1 MSSPIL
7 FILATTFTVLIVAT
21 LIAAKAGLLIAG

>member
-7 FILATTFTVLIVAT
+7 FIVATTFTVLVVAI
-21 LIAAKAGLLIAG
+21 LVAAKAGLLIAG